1 MQCWFWA
8 KVGLHLSKDQNVV
21 KGGLL
26 YMRSPHAKVI
36 SDHFLFIFLLGG
48 KLVLV
53 WGQILGEN
61 GVSFG
66 QMPRKF

>member
-1 MQCWFWA
+1 MQGWFWA
-8 KVGLHLSKDQNVV
+8 KVGLQLSKDQNVV

-26 YMRSPHAKVI
+26 CMRSPHAKVI
-36 SDHFLFIFLLGG
+36 SDHFFLIGWKVRFSVG
-48 KLVLV
+48 AV
-53 WGQILGEN
+53 LGEN